1 MESRAV
7 HHTTETFPYAK
18 KEKHHPE
25 RRRLLTTG
33 ALLVGISATAHAGT
47 LSTGALYGGASQHSA
62 LCGFFNAGTAI
73 TITAAELVDFFGG
86 NIVDQNNGQ
95 VTPLGPGDSCYFSGN
110 PIPSG
115 PEGSEGRRSRAKVAS
130 RRSRRQAAPEC
141 SPSATVVA
149 RSLRP
154 LICGRRVQPQR

>member
-1 MESRAV
+1 MPRRRN
-7 HHTTETFPYAK
+7 TIRT
-18 KEKHHPE
+18 
-25 RRRLLTTG
+25 RRLLTTA

-86 NIVDQNNGQ
+86 NIVDQNNCQ

-115 PEGSEGRRSRAKVAS
+115 PEGSEGTVSCQVTTNAPVGKLRGVLTIRDSSGKVL
-130 RRSRRQAAPEC
+130 
-141 SPSATVVA
+141 AT
-149 RSLRP
+149 SDLR
-154 LICGRRVQPQR
+154 